1 MATKMLPASGIDAIR
16 LDPRDQVATALRRLA
31 AGSTAT
37 VQTPDGTVALEAAED
52 IPLCH
57 KIALEP
63 IPAGA
68 HIRKYG
74 EVIGEATVDI
84 AAGAMV
90 HVHNLRSLRG
100 RK

>member
-16 LDPRDQVATALRRLA
+16 LDPRDQVATALRRIP
-31 AGSTAT
+31 AGTTAT
-37 VQTPDGTVALEAAED
+37 VQTPDGTLSVDAAAD

-63 IPAGA
+63 IPAGT

-74 EVIGEATVDI
+74 EVIGEATADI
-84 AAGAMV
+84 PAGAVV